1 MEKLDSLSKIM
12 LATGAINYM
21 AVSIDSV
28 NEQIKM
34 TKLAYAAKP
43 GLGDF
48 DEVHGERI
56 KARDEVLAEVVTDL
70 AAVMEKLGDLINGH
84 DCLCSVDVF
93 ATKAAFHV
101 VVLGN
106 DDTEG
111 DYDNV

>member
-1 MEKLDSLSKIM
+1 M
-12 LATGAINYM
+12 ATGAINYM
-21 AVSIDSV
+21 ASSIEGV
-28 NEQIKM
+28 NQQMKM
-34 TKLAYAAKP
+34 MKSIPIANE
-43 GLGDF
+43 DW
-48 DEVHGERI
+48 DNIHGENV
-56 KARDEVLAEVVTDL
+56 KAKDEVLAEVVTDL

-101 VVLGN
+101 VVHGN